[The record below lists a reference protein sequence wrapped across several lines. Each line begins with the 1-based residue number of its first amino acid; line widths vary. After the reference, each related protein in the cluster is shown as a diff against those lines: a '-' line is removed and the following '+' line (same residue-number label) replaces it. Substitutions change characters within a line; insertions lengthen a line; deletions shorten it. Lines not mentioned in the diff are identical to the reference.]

1 MRARTQIG
9 DARQTIGGSVMTSA
23 NQKVGIAIFG
33 AGNVS
38 TGHLDAYLKNP
49 ECQVVAIGSRTREGA
64 ERKAREVGLDP
75 SKLGIHDS
83 IESLLTDP
91 QVDALSITTPHLR
104 HATDVVAAAEAG
116 KHCLVEKPIAV
127 SAGELERMEA
137 AVEKAGIRTVCGFVL
152 RFNPSIQATKA
163 LIAEGMLGNLLYVQ
177 TDYWH
182 NPEQSGYPGSE
193 DHLQKM
199 DASAMVLGGCH
210 AIDLARYLM
219 ESDIVEV
226 TAMGF
231 TDTQEAKFM
240 PNQTALVRFA
250 NGMAGKVSACV
261 EQWMPYQFNVDL
273 LGTDGGLRDNRFYS
287 RKLPGVLDWA
297 TFPTVLP
304 NSGAVSHHP
313 FQGEIDH
320 FIACIQEGHESHVNV
335 RDAVNTHKAMFAI
348 DQSCIDGGT
357 TIAV

>member
-1 MRARTQIG
+1 MA
-9 DARQTIGGSVMTSA
+9 SK
-23 NQKVGIAIFG
+23 NQKLGIAIFG

-49 ECQVVAIGSRTREGA
+49 DCEVVAIGSRTREGA
-64 ERKAREVGLDP
+64 ELKAREVGLDP
-75 SKLGIHDS
+75 AKIAIFDS
-83 IESLLTDP
+83 IEELLADK
-91 QVDALSITTPHLR
+91 QVDAMSITTPHSR
-104 HATDVVAAAEAG
+104 HARDVVAAANAG
-116 KHCLVEKPIAV
+116 KHCLVEKPIAMSV
-127 SAGELERMEA
+127 AELEEMDA
-137 AVEKAGIRTVCGFVL
+137 AVQANGVRTVCGFVL

-193 DHLQKM
+193 NHLEHM
-199 DASAMVLGGCH
+199 DASAMVGGGCH
-210 AIDLARYLM
+210 AVDLARYLM

-226 TAMGF
+226 SAVGTS
-231 TDTQEAKFM
+231 DVPDVPHL
-240 PNQTALVRFA
+240 PNQAALVRFA
-250 NGMAGKVSACV
+250 NGKIGKISACV
-261 EQWMPYQFNVDL
+261 EQWMPYQFNVDV

-297 TFPTVLP
+297 EFPTILP

-320 FIACIQEGHESHVNV
+320 FIDCIQQGKESHVNV
-335 RDAVNTHKAMFAI
+335 RDAVNTHKAIFAI
-348 DQSCIDGGT
+348 DQSCAKGGR
-357 TIAV
+357 TIAI